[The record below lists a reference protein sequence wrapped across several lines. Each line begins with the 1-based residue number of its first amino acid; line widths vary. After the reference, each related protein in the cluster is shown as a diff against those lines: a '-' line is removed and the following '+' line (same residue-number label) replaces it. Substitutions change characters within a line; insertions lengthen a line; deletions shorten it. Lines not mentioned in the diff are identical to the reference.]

1 MILMLTYC
9 DYLLFQRSKL
19 DIGLRLM
26 LSCTVLLF
34 FKHWCRCRS
43 LKFMVGPT
51 EAPKFRMIERHY
63 FRGTLVKSYDFEFGF
78 CIPGST
84 NTWDAEYEMPPLDD
98 ALGKLRC

>member
-1 MILMLTYC
+1 MLAADVFVCCAVFVSST
-9 DYLLFQRSKL
+9 R
-19 DIGLRLM
+19 G
-26 LSCTVLLF
+26 
-34 FKHWCRCRS
+34 CRS